1 MYSISKYTYFIKKG
15 EKFFVYN
22 STNGKKFIC
31 NDSTYNKIV
40 NINNTDI
47 ESEQGLVEQL
57 LNMGII
63 EDEAR
68 QAIIENSFVMEQ
80 TVIETG
86 WYISNLRLNLTTG
99 CNLRCKYCFENKLDS
114 YSYDKTMSWEMAKKS
129 IDSFCSLLLKNKK
142 TKGTVRFFGGEPLL
156 NWNVL
161 VRSVEY
167 IESKYSECLQLNLVV
182 NTNGTLIDDDKAKFF
197 CKHNVL
203 AVVSLDGVKKIND
216 INRVDCK
223 GNGSFSLVEKGLNS
237 LAENMC
243 YCNIAVVV
251 SGNNIESLKEL
262 IDYLMLKYKKTGLN
276 FDICFSFIHI
286 SSDKSLM
293 AMETQEI
300 VNKMMAIIHYA
311 RTLKI
316 NVYGG
321 FTHQVF
327 QNMMKPN
334 GGKHCVCLGAELS
347 VHPEGKV
354 FPCDG
359 LGIELGNIDD
369 IEGILKGDEYADLVK
384 RRSGYIEHCKDC
396 PIEYYCAGGCYADFL
411 SDDGKSAMTCRNKQ
425 LEIMMFRE
433 LVKEYLL

>member
-286 SSDKSLM
+286 SRNKSIDTTGGLTYLIFNNM
-293 AMETQEI
+293 LHGNNGHHCAGNGHE
-300 VNKMMAIIHYA
+300 
-311 RTLKI
+311 LSI
-316 NVYGG
+316 N
-321 FTHQVF
+321 
-327 QNMMKPN
+327 PN
-334 GGKHCVCLGAELS
+334 GDVYTCSGVEVKMGNIL
-347 VHPEGKV
+347 EGKT
-354 FPCDG
+354 
-359 LGIELGNIDD
+359 
-369 IEGILKGDEYADLVK
+369 ILQNDNYLNAAMRQFAKLE
-384 RRSGYIEHCKDC
+384 ECKEC
-396 PIEYYCAGGCYADFL
+396 SIACYCGGGCYAEYL
-411 SDDGKSAMTCRNKQ
+411 SEDGKEKETMRDCEFER
-425 LEIMMFRE
+425 MMFVE
-433 LVKEYLL
+433 LVKEYVL